1 MLLIMAF
8 FILLMGTISNG
19 QHLSGEK
26 AAASEVKVYCY
37 RSESLS
43 KAKAEIKAK
52 DPKFSKDLERL
63 RKQADKALQ
72 SRPYSVMDKI
82 RIPPSGDKH
91 DYLSLAPY
99 YWPDPS
105 KNDGLPY
112 IDRDGEVNPESKIG
126 TDSPMLERMCSE
138 VDTLALAYYFTE
150 NESYAQ
156 HAALLLRTWF
166 LDPGT
171 HMNPH
176 LEYAQGMPGRNS
188 GQPYGIIDTHVL
200 IKVVD
205 AVGLLE
211 GCKAWTAKDQEGME
225 SWYDAFTHWL
235 RTSKHGIKESEAD
248 NNHGTWFA
256 AQIASFSLF
265 VDKKEQAQK
274 ILEGVKQRIAYQI
287 EIDGRQPL
295 ELKRTKSFSYSIFNL
310 SALFDLAEMGRKA
323 GVDLYGYQTK
333 DGRSIKKALDYLA
346 PYMDPKR
353 IWPYRDINPR
363 GRDWN
368 TLVYLLRIG
377 VLEYKDKVYDDLL
390 SKFGRDVVP
399 AHPLQLLFPQ

>member
-1 MLLIMAF
+1 MAF

-37 RSESLS
+37 RSESLA

-52 DPKFSKDLERL
+52 NQKYSIDLERL

-72 SRPYSVMDKI
+72 SGPYSVMDKS
-82 RIPPSGDKH
+82 RMPLSGNRH

-105 KNDGLPY
+105 KKDGLPY
-112 IDRDGEVNPESKIG
+112 IDRDGEVNPESEIG
-126 TDSPMLERMCSE
+126 TDSRALGRMSSD
-138 VDTLALAYYFTE
+138 VNTLAMAYYFTE

-171 HMNPH
+171 RMNPH

-188 GQPYGIIDTHVL
+188 GQPYGIIDTQVL
-200 IKVVD
+200 IKLVD

-211 GCKAWTAKDQEGME
+211 GCKAWTVKDLEGME
-225 SWYDAFTHWL
+225 SWVEAFTHWL
-235 RTSKHGIKESEAD
+235 RTSKHGIQESEAD
-248 NNHGTWFA
+248 NNHGTWYF

-265 VDKKEQAQK
+265 VGKKEQAQK
-274 ILEGVKQRIAYQI
+274 ILEGIKQRIARQI
-287 EIDGRQPL
+287 EPDGRQQL

-310 SALFDLAEMGRKA
+310 SALFDLAEMGQKI

-346 PYMDPKR
+346 PYMDPER
-353 IWPYRDINPR
+353 IWPYIDINPR
-363 GRDWN
+363 GRDRN
-368 TLVYLLRIG
+368 TLAYLLHIG
-377 VLEYKDKVYDDLL
+377 ALTYKDKVYDDLL

-399 AHPLQLLFPQ
+399 AHRLQLLFPQ

>member
-26 AAASEVKVYCY
+26 AAPSEVKVYCY
-37 RSESLS
+37 RSDSLA

-52 DPKFSKDLERL
+52 NQKFSKDLERL

-72 SRPYSVMDKI
+72 SGPYSVMDKS
-82 RIPPSGDKH
+82 RMPPSGDRH

-105 KNDGLPY
+105 KKDGLPY
-112 IDRDGEVNPESKIG
+112 IDRDGEVNPESEIG
-126 TDSPMLERMCSE
+126 TDSRALGRMCSE

-166 LDPGT
+166 LNPGT
-171 HMNPH
+171 RMNPH
-176 LEYAQGMPGRNS
+176 LEYAQGMPGRKS

-205 AVGLLE
+205 AVGSLE
-211 GCKAWTAKDQEGME
+211 GCKAWTVKDQEGME
-225 SWYDAFTHWL
+225 SWFEAFTHWL
-235 RTSKHGIKESEAD
+235 RTSKNGIKESEAD

-265 VDKKEQAQK
+265 IDKKEQALK
-274 ILEGVKQRIAYQI
+274 ILEEVKQRIARQI
-287 EIDGRQPL
+287 EPDGRQPL

-310 SALFDLAEMGRKA
+310 SGLFDLAEMGRKA
-323 GVDLYGYQTK
+323 
-333 DGRSIKKALDYLA
+333 R
-346 PYMDPKR
+346 
-353 IWPYRDINPR
+353 
-363 GRDWN
+363 
-368 TLVYLLRIG
+368 
-377 VLEYKDKVYDDLL
+377 L
-390 SKFGRDVVP
+390 SSF
-399 AHPLQLLFPQ
+399 